1 VTTASSRFKFV
12 GVFLAALMSL
22 QSSLVAFAASHE
34 ATLSNQDTT
43 KIASTPPDT
52 SRFNSLEE
60 AVGIRTQEEA
70 PTFAAETPMFASDSG
85 NPIGSEAELNEAQD
99 ARTNGH
105 FINLT
110 DLAAG
115 NNPSTNTLLDRADL
129 LASAAP
135 VTAAPIT
142 LNATITNDPFVAK
155 GRADELTRQI
165 MLKLVELERFNLH
178 YKQEVAKQGR
188 WKGWRYAGWQEV
200 NGGLNL
206 AGGII
211 SVGERGSHLRANG
224 GHVAGSIHTSVQEN
238 SNILGLAGSSV
249 GALAAL
255 GELGINEYHDL
266 EARHHGFGPG
276 AARDHVNSLRVDM
289 DRMLAERTANI
300 AVERSAPNLQGHAT
314 VDDAEGKILT
324 DLRDQSLL
332 EFERFHIGARRLLA
346 FQQSQYFFDFAKYTT
361 NAIGFEF
368 AFLALHKHHRHW
380 NSRAGTLFDVS
391 GAIYMFGPLVSRYI
405 GKAVAEGHKR
415 YIRGAVQEAEA
426 SKVDDLVRDKAHLDN
441 LCAAAQTTED
451 ASSAITRAN
460 IYGDQSKVF
469 QDELQSSSKERNKAK
484 LTATQNIGAGLFVG
498 SCKLASGVLFNVV
511 GGNQNYRSTTNRAG
525 RVTNANLFTG
535 SVINLPATAFS
546 MLDTLR
552 IQVQGEVNRKKLLDV
567 GMYPP
572 QLIHARLAQLDDIE
586 RRLGVTPTATK

>member
-1 VTTASSRFKFV
+1 
-12 GVFLAALMSL
+12 
-22 QSSLVAFAASHE
+22 
-34 ATLSNQDTT
+34 
-43 KIASTPPDT
+43 
-52 SRFNSLEE
+52 
-60 AVGIRTQEEA
+60 
-70 PTFAAETPMFASDSG
+70 
-85 NPIGSEAELNEAQD
+85 
-99 ARTNGH
+99 
-105 FINLT
+105 
-110 DLAAG
+110 
-115 NNPSTNTLLDRADL
+115 
-129 LASAAP
+129 
-135 VTAAPIT
+135 
-142 LNATITNDPFVAK
+142 
-155 GRADELTRQI
+155 
-165 MLKLVELERFNLH
+165 
-178 YKQEVAKQGR
+178 
-188 WKGWRYAGWQEV
+188 
-200 NGGLNL
+200 
-206 AGGII
+206 
-211 SVGERGSHLRANG
+211 
-224 GHVAGSIHTSVQEN
+224 
-238 SNILGLAGSSV
+238 
-249 GALAAL
+249 
-255 GELGINEYHDL
+255 
-266 EARHHGFGPG
+266 
-276 AARDHVNSLRVDM
+276 
-289 DRMLAERTANI
+289 
-300 AVERSAPNLQGHAT
+300 
-314 VDDAEGKILT
+314 
-324 DLRDQSLL
+324 
-332 EFERFHIGARRLLA
+332 
-346 FQQSQYFFDFAKYTT
+346 
-361 NAIGFEF
+361 
-368 AFLALHKHHRHW
+368 
-380 NSRAGTLFDVS
+380 
-391 GAIYMFGPLVSRYI
+391 MFGPLVSRYI